1 MTDDKIVK
9 DTARNPERESL
20 GPGRGGIR
28 AAAKRAARKVA
39 KKVVRKTSQ
48 KKVAKKTT
56 VTAGKTAKKAAKSA
70 ARADKPAAAKVSAP
84 ASRTTPA
91 RSSASRTKATT
102 GRAAAK
108 ASTTARVSAAAAAS
122 KGDASAPAAAPYEPG
137 PAIET
142 LPPPGP
148 MHPGAA
154 MDSRQEHVGGL
165 GSLLA
170 LWGPLI
176 IVAFLVLVFRGGE
189 ERDSTVAVGPDT
201 ASEAAARTSDAM
213 AHRPLVGATI
223 DPARGALP
231 DESMSAPSGV
241 PHGPAE
247 AFDGGF
253 TMRTSMAT
261 PVFAGGGTATG
272 MPPVASGRIYP
283 SPPGPYRDP
292 RYRSLPTG
300 ESWST
305 GNAGDWMW
313 SAEGRGHPGRDD
325 GGDAP
330 VQWVR
335 CAPPYYWCP
344 APSSP
349 TW

>member
-1 MTDDKIVK
+1 MTDDKIVR
-9 DTARNPERESL
+9 DTARNPEREAL
-20 GPGRGGIR
+20 GPARGGIR
-28 AAAKRAARKVA
+28 AAAKRAAGKVA

-56 VTAGKTAKKAAKSA
+56 AAAGKTTKKAAKPA
-70 ARADKPAAAKVSAP
+70 ARTDKPAAAKASAP
-84 ASRTTPA
+84 SSRATST
-91 RSSASRTKATT
+91 RSSASRTRAAT
-102 GRAAAK
+102 GRAATK
-108 ASTTARVSAAAAAS
+108 ASTTARVSEATT
-122 KGDASAPAAAPYEPG
+122 DATAAAPHEPG

-142 LPPPGP
+142 PRPPGP

-154 MDSRQEHVGGL
+154 MDSMQEHVGGM

-189 ERDSTVAVGPDT
+189 ERESTVAAGADV
-201 ASEAAARTSDAM
+201 ASQAA
-213 AHRPLVGATI
+213 VGAPRAPAPGPLADGTF
-223 DPARGALP
+223 DPAGGALP
-231 DESMSAPSGV
+231 DAPMPG
-241 PHGPAE
+241 PPGAAPGPAG
-247 AFDGGF
+247 AYDGGF

-261 PVFAGGGTATG
+261 PVFAGRGTGTG
-272 MPPVASGRIYP
+272 MPPVATGRLYP

-300 ESWST
+300 ESWSASP
-305 GNAGDWMW
+305 GEWMW
-313 SAEGRGHPGRDD
+313 AAEGRGNPGQED
-325 GGDAP
+325 GGETP